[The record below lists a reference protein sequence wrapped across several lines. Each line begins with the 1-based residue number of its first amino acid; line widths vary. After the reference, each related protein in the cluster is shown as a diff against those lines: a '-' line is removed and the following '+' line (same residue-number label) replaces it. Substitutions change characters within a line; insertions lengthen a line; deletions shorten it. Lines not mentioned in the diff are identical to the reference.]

1 MAQTNELNL
10 GTDNASGLLNYTQP
24 TDIKPLPALGNVST
38 SQTVQGQLGNITA
51 TNDQGVYTNPLMTRA
66 TTRANQAANKR
77 GLLNTSMA
85 NQAGQ
90 EAVLSAALPIAQAD
104 AKAYQTQGLA
114 NQNAMNTFGTASQA
128 QGFKTDSADQAY
140 AQQMGTGDYASE
152 IVDSTGTVTTP
163 AGTVGGGGLLQSKAD
178 IDATARDQLY
188 EQTVGTGDYA
198 AEITDPSTNEV
209 IQAAGSVG
217 GGGTITAK
225 NDALMKTQDDVQL
238 HDTVMKGL
246 DETMRGNLLTLESN
260 FNSLAQ
266 TSRSASTIYSSFLT
280 SLVAIQ
286 QDATLTKESKE
297 LAIDGVWTK
306 AEDAIDVL
314 LAFDSAALGVQQQVS
329 DLQTV

>member
-10 GTDNASGLLNYTQP
+10 GVSNASGLLNYTQP
-24 TDIKPLPALGNVST
+24 TDVKPLPALGNLST

-114 NQNAMNTFGTASQA
+114 NQNAMNTFGTAAQA
-128 QGFKTDSADQAY
+128 QGFKADSADQAY
-140 AQQMGTGDYASE
+140 SQQIGTGDYASE
-152 IVDSTGTVTTP
+152 IVDSTGAVTTP
-163 AGTVGGGGLLQSKAD
+163 AGSVGGGGLLQSKAD

-198 AEITDPSTNEV
+198 SQVVDSTGAV
-209 IQAAGSVG
+209 TQAAGNIG

-225 NDALMKTQDDVQL
+225 NDALLTTQDDAQL

-246 DETMRGNLLTLESN
+246 DENMRGNLLSLESN

-286 QDATLTKESKE
+286 QDATLSPEAKTTVI
-297 LAIDGVWTK
+297 ADVWGK
-306 AEDAIDVL
+306 AEDSIEVL
-314 LAFDSAALGVQQQVS
+314 MAFDSAALGVQQQVS
-329 DLQTV
+329 DLQPV

>member
-24 TDIKPLPALGNVST
+24 TDVKPLPALGNLST

-66 TTRANQAANKR
+66 TTRANQAAIKR
-77 GLLNTSMA
+77 GLLNSSMA

-90 EAVLSAALPIAQAD
+90 EAVLSAALPIAQQD
-104 AKAYQTQGLA
+104 AKAYQTQA
-114 NQNAMNTFGTASQA
+114 
-128 QGFKTDSADQAY
+128 SADQSY
-140 AQQMGTGDYASE
+140 AQQLGTGNYANLA
-152 IVDSTGTVTTP
+152 DGVTAP
-163 AGTVGGGGLLQSKAD
+163 ADHIGGGGILQTQAD
-178 IDATARDQLY
+178 IASTARDQVY

-198 AEITDPSTNEV
+198 SQVVDPTTGAV
-209 IQAAGSVG
+209 TQAAGDIG

-225 NDALMKTQDDVQL
+225 NNALLTTQNDAQL
-238 HDTVMKGL
+238 HDTAMKGL

-286 QDATLTKESKE
+286 QDATLSPEAKTTVI
-297 LAIDGVWTK
+297 ADVWRK
-306 AEDAIDVL
+306 AEDSIGVL
-314 LAFDSAALGVQQQVS
+314 MAFDSAALGVQQQVS
-329 DLQTV
+329 DLQSTAIGA

>member
-114 NQNAMNTFGTASQA
+114 NQNAMNTFGTAEQG
-128 QGFKTDSADQAY
+128 QGFKTASADQAY
-140 AQQMGTGDYASE
+140 AQQLGTGDYASE
-152 IVDSTGTVTTP
+152 IVDSTGAVTTP

-178 IDATARDQLY
+178 IDATSRDQVY
-188 EQTVGTGDYA
+188 EQTVGTGNYSNL
-198 AEITDPSTNEV
+198 AEGATIPADH
-209 IQAAGSVG
+209 IG

-246 DETMRGNLLTLESN
+246 DESMRGNLLTLESN

-286 QDATLTKESKE
+286 QDATLSETAKTT
-297 LAIDGVWTK
+297 LIDQTWGK

-329 DLQTV
+329 DLQTA

>member
-1 MAQTNELNL
+1 
-10 GTDNASGLLNYTQP
+10 
-24 TDIKPLPALGNVST
+24 
-38 SQTVQGQLGNITA
+38 
-51 TNDQGVYTNPLMTRA
+51 MTRA

-114 NQNAMNTFGTASQA
+114 NQNAMNTFGTAAQA
-128 QGFKTDSADQAY
+128 QGFKADSADQAY
-140 AQQMGTGDYASE
+140 SQQIGTGDYASE
-152 IVDSTGTVTTP
+152 IVDSTGAVTTP
-163 AGTVGGGGLLQSKAD
+163 AGSVGGGGLLQSKAD

-198 AEITDPSTNEV
+198 SQVVDSTGAV
-209 IQAAGSVG
+209 TQAAGNIG

-225 NDALMKTQDDVQL
+225 NDALLTTQDDAQL

-246 DETMRGNLLTLESN
+246 DENMRGNLLSLESN

-286 QDATLTKESKE
+286 QDATLSPEAKTTVI
-297 LAIDGVWTK
+297 ADVWGK
-306 AEDAIDVL
+306 AEDSIEVL
-314 LAFDSAALGVQQQVS
+314 MAFDSAALGVQQQVS
-329 DLQTV
+329 DLQPV

>member
-10 GTDNASGLLNYTQP
+10 GVSNASGLLNYTQP
-24 TDIKPLPALGNVST
+24 TDVKPLPALGNLST

-114 NQNAMNTFGTASQA
+114 NQNAMNTFGTAAQA
-128 QGFKTDSADQAY
+128 QGFKADSADQAY
-140 AQQMGTGDYASE
+140 SQQMGTGDYASE
-152 IVDSTGTVTTP
+152 IVDSTGAVTTP
-163 AGTVGGGGLLQSKAD
+163 AGSVGGGGLLQSKAD

-198 AEITDPSTNEV
+198 SQVVDSTGAV
-209 IQAAGSVG
+209 TQAAGNIG

-225 NDALMKTQDDVQL
+225 NDALLTTQDDAQL

-246 DETMRGNLLTLESN
+246 DENMRGNLLSLESN

-286 QDATLTKESKE
+286 QDATLSPEAKTTVI
-297 LAIDGVWTK
+297 ADVWGK
-306 AEDAIDVL
+306 AEDSIEVL
-314 LAFDSAALGVQQQVS
+314 MAFDSAALGVQQQVS
-329 DLQTV
+329 DLQPV

>member
-10 GTDNASGLLNYTQP
+10 GVSNASGLLNYTQP
-24 TDIKPLPALGNVST
+24 EDVKPLPSLGNLST

-51 TNDQGVYTNPLMTRA
+51 TDAQGMYTNPLMTRA

-114 NQNAMNTFGTASQA
+114 NQNAMNTFGTAEQA
-128 QGFKTDSADQAY
+128 QGFKTESADQAY
-140 AQQMGTGDYASE
+140 AQQMGTGDYATLGE
-152 IVDSTGTVTTP
+152 DVTAP
-163 AGTVGGGGLLQSKAD
+163 EGHVGGGGLLQSKAD

-198 AEITDPSTNEV
+198 TLGEGVTEPE
-209 IQAAGSVG
+209 GYVG

-286 QDATLTKESKE
+286 QDATLTKESKD

-329 DLQTV
+329 DLQTA

>member
-24 TDIKPLPALGNVST
+24 TDVKPLPALGNLST

-114 NQNAMNTFGTASQA
+114 NQNAMNTFGTAAQSQD
-128 QGFKTDSADQAY
+128 FKTASADQAY
-140 AQQMGTGDYASE
+140 SQQMGTGDYASE
-152 IVDSTGTVTTP
+152 IVDSTGAVTTP
-163 AGTVGGGGLLQSKAD
+163 AGSVGGGGLLQSKAD

-198 AEITDPSTNEV
+198 SQVVDSTGAV
-209 IQAAGSVG
+209 TQAAGNIG

-225 NDALMKTQDDVQL
+225 NNALLTTQNDAQL
-238 HDTVMKGL
+238 HDTAMKGL

-286 QDATLTKESKE
+286 QDATLSPEAKTTII
-297 LAIDGVWTK
+297 ADVWGK
-306 AEDAIDVL
+306 AEDSIEVL
-314 LAFDSAALGVQQQVS
+314 MAFDSAALGVQQQVS
-329 DLQTV
+329 DLQPV